1 MEMQPSSTAIAAGS
15 SPDTLVKRRRNTVRL
30 LTVGHLDRRTVASRR
45 ARVLA
50 AELERDFGG
59 GITKLQRHAID
70 RAAALSAIAEDLAAR
85 RLAGQPVSLDEL
97 LRCEAVAKRAVKA
110 VLAERPEPPAPP
122 RFSPMKAL
130 REEAARKAQGKEA
143 REAVT
148 EKALPDEHPTTD

>member
-1 MEMQPSSTAIAAGS
+1 MELRTETAASPARKRRLWTAQHVDGRTRGAKRARAIAAE
-15 SPDTLVKRRRNTVRL
+15 L
-30 LTVGHLDRRTVASRR
+30 
-45 ARVLA
+45 ARGWDGMTPV
-50 AELERDFGG
+50 
-59 GITKLQRHAID
+59 QRQMLD
-70 RAAALSAIAEDLAAR
+70 RAAMLTALSEDLLAR
-85 RLAGQPVSLDEL
+85 RLAGQPVSFDEL
-97 LRCEAVAKRAVKA
+97 LRLEAVAKRAVRA